1 MLKYKIA
8 ERLDDIRWERAQA
21 VLKCQCLGDVN
32 RELVQP
38 ILRSKKIGSA
48 TKSMVLSL
56 FNLTTPTDEWL
67 KKTTTGN

>member
-38 ILRSKKIGSA
+38 ILRSKK
-48 TKSMVLSL
+48 
-56 FNLTTPTDEWL
+56 
-67 KKTTTGN
+67 